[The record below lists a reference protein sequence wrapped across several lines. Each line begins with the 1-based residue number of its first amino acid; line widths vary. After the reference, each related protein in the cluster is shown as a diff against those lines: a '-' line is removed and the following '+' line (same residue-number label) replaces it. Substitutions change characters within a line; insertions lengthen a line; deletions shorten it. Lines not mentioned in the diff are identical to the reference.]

1 MAETEPLVWVC
12 LSRGRDAFA
21 TLLPVWPGGKPGP
34 GHGGDQAWMTSLSP
48 AAREGGEYLSRLWGE
63 GSCYERWVPAPT
75 QPQTKG
81 KECSCGETEKT
92 DVPCRERTECRGRG
106 PGRADCHLCLGS
118 QATGSRGTKGTVIFW
133 MRRWSCWPFSP
144 RVAGRDQRS
153 PSNASELSAGP
164 SEAVYLST
172 DPTASPGLGGRA
184 GSCIARGRRCPLWM
198 ERGLWGHAVTSVT
211 QRIELAFMKF
221 VPGVCFCTE
230 RRQKG
235 SSQRSSQ

>member
-1 MAETEPLVWVC
+1 M
-12 LSRGRDAFA
+12 RGGFQ
-21 TLLPVWPGGKPGP
+21 LLP
-34 GHGGDQAWMTSLSP
+34 SLKQREKSAAVGRRKRQMSP
-48 AAREGGEYLSRLWGE
+48 AGRGQSAEGG
-63 GSCYERWVPAPT
+63 A
-75 QPQTKG
+75 
-81 KECSCGETEKT
+81 
-92 DVPCRERTECRGRG
+92 
-106 PGRADCHLCLGS
+106 PGRADCHLRLGS
-118 QATGSRGTKGTVIFW
+118 QATGSSGTKGTVIFW

-164 SEAVYLST
+164 SEAAYLST
-172 DPTASPGLGGRA
+172 DLTASPGLGGRA
-184 GSCIARGRRCPLWM
+184 DSCIARGRRCPLWM

-221 VPGVCFCTE
+221 VPCVCFCTE